1 MKNYFKILLITF
13 SILSFSC
20 SSDDSGNNGNGG
32 GGGLVAQATYRI
44 TFESN
49 FTAATHPT
57 DYPADASFTP
67 MFVVAHG
74 SETSVFTKGNLA
86 SPGLELFVEEGDN
99 SVITSEHA
107 IVQDNDPPTIIRNGV
122 AIGPTGSTSVEIT
135 ITPNTTLLSFVSG
148 ISPSPDW
155 FLGVDSFNFVNPD
168 NISLVDEVVLGLT
181 PLDAGT
187 DSGSTYTS
195 DDEESSQ
202 NIAIFTGEPFQ
213 PVSGGII
220 TNLGTLKIE
229 RIDQ

>member
-1 MKNYFKILLITF
+1 MKNYLKILLITF

-20 SSDDSGNNGNGG
+20 SSDDGGNNVDEG

-49 FTAATHPT
+49 FTAETHPT
-57 DYPADASFTP
+57 DYPSNASFTP

-74 SETSVFTKGNLA
+74 SSTSVFTKGQLA
-86 SPGLELFVEEGDN
+86 SAGMELLVEEGDN
-99 SVITSEHA
+99 SVITTEHTP
-107 IVQDNDPPTIIRNGV
+107 VQDNDNPTIIRIGS
-122 AIGPTGSTSVEIT
+122 AIGPTGSTSVELT
-135 ITPNTTLLSFVSG
+135 ITPSTTLLSFVTG

-168 NISLVDEVVLGLT
+168 NISLVDEVELSLT
-181 PLDAGT
+181 PFDAGT
-187 DSGSTYTS
+187 DAGTTYTS

-202 NIAIFTGEPFQ
+202 NISIFGGAPFQ
-213 PVSGGII
+213 SSNSGFI
-220 TNLGTLKIE
+220 TKLGTLKIE